1 MPRGIVNEESP
12 LSRHLTPDQPSSLEK
27 AITIITSL
35 STAPQ
40 PMSLAELSR
49 RTGLPKTTAH
59 RLLGVLCRRGFA
71 RRIGIDYAIGDQLIS
86 LAGPGPRTIPGTR
99 RIVLPY
105 MIRLYE
111 LTRQTVNL
119 AVSRGLEVTYIE
131 RVYGHTRVNSPSDD
145 VDRAPL
151 HCTATGKVL
160 LAFNNELNASFRDTG
175 AMQKM
180 TRRTLAGPAALD
192 RELQMVRRNGLAYSR
207 EEFAEGVACA
217 AAPVFG
223 PDGRICMAVGVAGPS
238 ANSVTPEVAGM
249 VRKTAHAISAT
260 IAKSIAGMAGRQ
272 KADGPG
278 ASLL

>member
-1 MPRGIVNEESP
+1 M
-12 LSRHLTPDQPSSLEK
+12 PDQPSSLEK

-35 STAPQ
+35 STALQ

-59 RLLGVLCRRGFA
+59 RLLGVLCRKGFA
-71 RRIGIDYAIGDQLIS
+71 RRIGIDYAIGDQLAT
-86 LAGPGPRTIPGTR
+86 LAAPGPRTIPGTR

-105 MIRLYE
+105 MVRLYE

-119 AVSRGLEVTYIE
+119 AVSRGLEVAYIE
-131 RVYGHTRVNSPSDD
+131 RVYGHGRVSSPSDD

-160 LAFNNELNASFRDTG
+160 LAFNPELNATFREAG
-175 AMQKM
+175 AMRKM

-192 RELQMVRRNGLAYSR
+192 RELHMVRRTGIAYSR
-207 EEFAEGVACA
+207 EEFAEGVACT
-217 AAPVFG
+217 AAPIFG

-238 ANSVTPEVAGM
+238 PHLALPEVAGT
-249 VRKTAHAISAT
+249 VKKTAHVISA
-260 IAKSIAGMAGRQ
+260 AVSRSIAGMAGVPRME
-272 KADGPG
+272 GSPT
-278 ASLL
+278 SPL